1 MLTNECYVQINT
13 TQISKLHVV
22 ILHIE
27 DIFIQRFAT
36 PTHGFQQSIIY
47 GKLPNHPPPSSLFK
61 ICKQNILNISQ
72 QSATAPAWI
81 CGLIERVH
89 LFLF

>member
-36 PTHGFQQSIIY
+36 PTHGFQQSIID
-47 GKLPNHPPPSSLFK
+47 GKLPNHHRAHFSRFASK
-61 ICKQNILNISQ
+61 IFS
-72 QSATAPAWI
+72 T
-81 CGLIERVH
+81 
-89 LFLF
+89 FLSNLLLLLLGSVV